1 MNGRARR
8 WAGAVLVSLGLAGCG
23 ALGQPPAPLAGD
35 LLGAP
40 TTLNLD
46 GQVMRLTA
54 APQLRRGTNRFS
66 VRVEVEASA
75 PASRVLGQAGGQSQG
90 RPQSKAAPRPLKVTA
105 LYVVTG
111 AGLWHSPG
119 LNDATQTPGCGGRV
133 CAWGSGAADGFTAGE
148 AVSVIARLRDAR
160 GQTHWLRDARSVRVA
175 ALPVIR

>member
-1 MNGRARR
+1 MKGRARL

-35 LLGAP
+35 LLGTP

-54 APQLRRGTNRFS
+54 APQLLRGTDRFS
-66 VRVEVEASA
+66 VRVKVEASA
-75 PASRVLGQAGGQSQG
+75 PANRVPGPSVAQTQG
-90 RPQSKAAPRPLKVTA
+90 RPQAAPRPLKVTA

-111 AGLWHSPG
+111 AGLWHSPM
-119 LNDATQTPGCGGRV
+119 LNDVTRTPGCGGRV

-148 AVSVIARLRDAR
+148 AVSVIAQLRDAR

-175 ALPVIR
+175 ARPLIR